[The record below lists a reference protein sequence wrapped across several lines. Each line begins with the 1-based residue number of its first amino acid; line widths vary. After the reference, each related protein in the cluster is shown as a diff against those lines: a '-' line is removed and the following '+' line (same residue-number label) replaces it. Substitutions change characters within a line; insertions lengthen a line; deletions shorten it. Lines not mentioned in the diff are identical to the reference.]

1 MSGETSQAGS
11 TVVPGLRYD
20 DPEAAVAFLC
30 SAFGFAD
37 RGVFRDPH
45 GAIVHAQIT
54 FGNGMVM
61 LGPNS
66 NPELRERMAVPAEVG
81 GRSTQAIFVVV
92 EDADKHLVQAVA
104 GGAVILKDIRDQD
117 YGGRGYTCADP
128 EGHVWEFGTYDP
140 WK

>member
-1 MSGETSQAGS
+1 MTSKRSPAGS

-30 SAFGFAD
+30 NAFGFAD
-37 RGVFRDPH
+37 HGVFRNPH
-45 GAIVHAQIT
+45 GAIVHAQLSLGT
-54 FGNGMVM
+54 GMVM

-66 NPELRERMAVPAEVG
+66 NPELRQRMAVPVEVG

-92 EDADKHLVQAVA
+92 EDADSHIVKAVA
-104 GGAVILKDIRDQD
+104 GGAVILKDIQDQE

-128 EGHVWEFGTYDP
+128 EGHVWEFGTYNP
-140 WK
+140 WE